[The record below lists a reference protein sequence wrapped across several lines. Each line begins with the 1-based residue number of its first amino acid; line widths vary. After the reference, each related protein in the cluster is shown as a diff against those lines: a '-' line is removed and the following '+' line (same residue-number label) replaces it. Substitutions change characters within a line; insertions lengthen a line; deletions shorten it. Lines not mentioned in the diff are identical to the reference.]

1 MTEPRDE
8 MQTSASSF
16 NRQSW
21 APEEEPAR
29 TERLFNSN
37 LAGDSTPL
45 IRKQAKGP
53 WGSGA
58 PGMGSGG
65 SPSAPSSGGVGQSPG
80 ASYSMLPPDEGNT
93 QGAYVRR
100 TIFGEVSM
108 V

>member
-1 MTEPRDE
+1 
-8 MQTSASSF
+8 
-16 NRQSW
+16 
-21 APEEEPAR
+21 
-29 TERLFNSN
+29 
-37 LAGDSTPL
+37 
-45 IRKQAKGP
+45 
-53 WGSGA
+53 
-58 PGMGSGG
+58 MGSGG